1 MVRRLP
7 FSPGSAH
14 VTDVNSDFDTIGG
27 EPVLRAVID
36 TFVDRVFDDLM
47 IGFHFRNAKRKR
59 IKRFEYEHAAEFLG
73 APVRYEGRSLAQAH
87 AAHRIMGGHFDRR
100 TQILREVLAHHE
112 IREDIAQRWLRYV
125 ESLRSEITR
134 DARGQ
139 CVGSPSLRTR

>member
-1 MVRRLP
+1 M
-7 FSPGSAH
+7 
-14 VTDVNSDFDTIGG
+14 
-27 EPVLRAVID
+27 ID

-73 APVRYEGRSLAQAH
+73 ASIRYEGRSLEEAH

-100 TQILREVLAHHE
+100 TQILREVLKHHE
-112 IREDIAQRWLRYV
+112 IPEDVAQRWLSYV

-134 DARGQ
+134 DARGE
-139 CVGSPSLRTR
+139 CVGPPSVSTR